1 MCFFN
6 KHLFMKNKL
15 RVFFLLSIIA
25 GASNASYLDDWSNDD
40 LCGWMD
46 SASAPEYI
54 QIEVEKR
61 EILCHGGTEVSSLPA
76 EANLSSEDG
85 TVFPSPDPA
94 LIPEIKPDK
103 NKSYSY

>member
-1 MCFFN
+1 
-6 KHLFMKNKL
+6 MKNKL

-54 QIEVEKR
+54 QKEVEKR
-61 EILCHGGTEVSSLPA
+61 EILCHGGTEVSSLPV
-76 EANLSSEDG
+76 EGNLSSESG
-85 TVFPSPDPA
+85 TVFPSVDPD